1 MIVGFNFMKMDAE
14 RKAPLIGKINI
25 NNNVGIEKVEE
36 KELTLGSTK
45 QKGIR
50 FVFKFVTKY
59 EDEKKK
65 EIGQISLGGEVIFVD
80 KPENIKKVLKDWKEK
95 KSLDKDMM
103 TQIINAALGKSNVQ
117 ALIMSQTV
125 NLPPPIPMPKV
136 AAGAPKEKNYIG

>member
-1 MIVGFNFMKMDAE
+1 MKMDAE